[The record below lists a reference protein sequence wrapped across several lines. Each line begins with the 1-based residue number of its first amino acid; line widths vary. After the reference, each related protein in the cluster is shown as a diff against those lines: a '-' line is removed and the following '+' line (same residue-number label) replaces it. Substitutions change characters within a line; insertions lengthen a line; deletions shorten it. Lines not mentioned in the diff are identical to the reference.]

1 MHGLEL
7 QIEAVRQIRGTST
20 AQGAKGGCFSCLCR
34 ADGDAGVQLR
44 IRIGGQPYEPVVS
57 ARRPASADTP
67 RATVFPPPIGR
78 GLKAEK
84 LMVQKCNGCG
94 THQFGPEWICHKC
107 HSFDIS
113 WVEAEGKGTIYS
125 WERAWHPVHPAL
137 RAREEPY
144 IVVLVELAGAGN
156 VRMIGN
162 LMGDPHQ
169 DVVIGSKV
177 EVVFEHH
184 SDNDPAYTLA
194 HWKVV

>member
-1 MHGLEL
+1 MSQSYLPEGLPAPIPEGDGL
-7 QIEAVRQIRGTST
+7 ST
-20 AQGAKGGCFSCLCR
+20 
-34 ADGDAGVQLR
+34 
-44 IRIGGQPYEPVVS
+44 PYWE
-57 ARRPASADTP
+57 
-67 RATVFPPPIGR
+67 

-125 WERAWHPVHPAL
+125 VGARLAPGAPGPA
-137 RAREEPY
+137 RPRRSPT

-169 DVVIGSKV
+169 DVVIGSEV

-184 SDNDPAYTLA
+184 GDNDPAYTLA